1 MIELC
6 VVDEFGRTMF
16 KVDVQDYLAMAMGDS
31 IRGKYDK
38 DDNFIGRTVDW
49 EAFKRVMDR
58 AY

>member
-1 MIELC
+1 MIELY

-49 EAFKRVMDR
+49 ETFKRIMDR

>member
-1 MIELC
+1 MIELY

-16 KVDVQDYLAMAMGDS
+16 KVDVQDYLAMGMGDS

-38 DDNFIGRTVDW
+38 ADNFIGRTVDW
-49 EAFKRVMDR
+49 EAFKQVMDR